1 MSRSIDVETITN
13 IVKAALETS
22 SEITID
28 TKMSDIVEW
37 DSLGHLLV
45 LSALDNQLGDEYQ
58 ESLDVAKATSIKE
71 LLQAM
76 IICQPTQSR

>member
-1 MSRSIDVETITN
+1 MSGSIDVETITN
-13 IVKAALETS
+13 IVKTALETS

-58 ESLDVAKATSIKE
+58 ESLDVAKATSVKE
-71 LLQAM
+71 LLQA
-76 IICQPTQSR
+76 INAEV

>member
-1 MSRSIDVETITN
+1 MSGSIDVKTITN
-13 IVKAALETS
+13 IVKTALETA

-58 ESLDVAKATSIKE
+58 ESLDVAKATSVKE
-71 LLQAM
+71 LLQAVNAVV
-76 IICQPTQSR
+76 Q